1 MPQMDTLNHFFI
13 GRQPIFDSDINLY
26 AYALLFRH
34 SSEDNFAQIDN
45 ADQASAQL
53 IINVLGDIGLA
64 ALAGEHKVF
73 INLTDTLLIQEGEPF
88 FNPRQVIIELLEHQ
102 VTPALI
108 RTLKDLRH
116 RGFKIALD
124 DHQFTPEMRV
134 LEDYADIIKID
145 IQKNDLAA
153 LKPTLDALKARGIQ
167 LLAEKVETYEE
178 VKYCDQLGFDY
189 FQGYFFAKPQI
200 IQGQTLPPNKLSI
213 LQLLS
218 KIYQPNIQLTDLSK
232 IITHDVVLSQK
243 LLSFIRQNIP
253 SKYPITS
260 IHNAVM
266 RCGLEHLRNWIGL
279 MALSNMSDKPN
290 ELFYLALTRARFC
303 ELISEYIQ
311 DPPKERYFTVGLFST
326 LDAIMDRPLEEI
338 LQQLGLDDDHIIQA
352 LLEQANSPLTLTLKA
367 VKALERGQLD
377 FECPKNMPLNAISQ
391 RYLDA
396 IQYAQNAFKED

>member
-1 MPQMDTLNHFFI
+1 MDTLNHFFI

-34 SSEDNFAQIDN
+34 SGEDNFAQIDN

-124 DHQFTPEMRV
+124 DHQFTPEMRI

-167 LLAEKVETYEE
+167 LLAEKVETYDE
-178 VKYCDQLGFDY
+178 VKYCDLLGFDY

-266 RCGLEHLRNWIGL
+266 RCGLEHLRNWVGL

-377 FECPKNMPLNAISQ
+377 FECPKNMPLNAMSQ

-396 IQYAQNAFKED
+396 IQYAQNAFKEG